1 MEKDHLILTDPM
13 VEPNDSILEKVLGM
27 KFKTFENFISKI
39 NKNNL
44 KLEWN
49 YYNDQ
54 KCWLCKVLDKRKNM
68 CWLSIWNI
76 GFKLTFYFTEK
87 TIDGVYELDI
97 NENIKNDAKKMK
109 PVGKLRPLLILIGNN
124 KVLNDSLK
132 VLEYKRN
139 LK

>member
-1 MEKDHLILTDPM
+1 VEKEVLILTDPM
-13 VEPNDSILEKVLGM
+13 TEPNNKIFEKVLG
-27 KFKTFENFISKI
+27 KKYITFENLISKMTEMG
-39 NKNNL
+39 L
-44 KLEWN
+44 VVEWK

-54 KCWLCKVLDKRKNM
+54 KCWLGKILNKKKNI

-87 TIDGVYELDI
+87 TLDGVFELEI
-97 NENIKNDAKKMK
+97 NEKIKKSATEQK
-109 PVGKLRPLLILIGNN
+109 PVGKLRPLLILIENN
-124 KVLNDSLK
+124 KVLNDSIK